1 MIKLGVDMLNDHKI
15 QTGVIPKYR
24 QLLQILR
31 NQIHSGELPP
41 GAQIPTEEELVANY
55 KVSRGTV
62 RKAIT
67 QLEAEKLI
75 DKIHGVGSFVRPVHS
90 RAIPFHFV
98 DLRSIPEFSGGTVTY
113 KVLDQEVIPA
123 PMDVA
128 EKLSI
133 SPGDRAIHVERLHLV
148 EKEVM
153 AYSVRYLPEPLCPSL
168 LKADLTR
175 QSIHELLVANS
186 ELPLLR
192 TEFEIEAHSMNE
204 EEANLLQAQVGKP
217 AIVVNRLTFTAP
229 NRPAVW
235 YRALYKYSYYLGVE
249 VGDITPG

>member
-1 MIKLGVDMLNDHKI
+1 MLDDHKI
-15 QTGVIPKYR
+15 LTGVIPKYH

-41 GAQIPTEEELVANY
+41 GAQIPTEEELVERY
-55 KVSRGTV
+55 EVSRGTV

-75 DKIHGVGSFVRPVHS
+75 HKVHGVGSFVRPVHS
-90 RAIPFHFV
+90 RAIPFHFI
-98 DLRSIPEFSGGTVTY
+98 DHRRIPGFSTGKSMY
-113 KVLDQEVIPA
+113 KVLAQEVVPA
-123 PMDVA
+123 PLDVA
-128 EKLSI
+128 ERLRI
-133 SPGDRAIHVERLHLV
+133 PPGNPVIHVERLQYV
-148 EKEVM
+148 ENDVM

-168 LKADLTR
+168 LKADLTQ

-192 TEFEIEAHSMNE
+192 AEIEIEAHAMNS
-204 EEANLLQAQVGKP
+204 EEANLLQAQVGEP
-217 AIVVNRLTFTAP
+217 AIVINRLTFTAP

-235 YRALYKYSYYLGVE
+235 YRALYKYKYYLGIE
-249 VGDITPG
+249 VGDITPSGM